1 MRSLCLLLL
10 PLAALAQP
18 PQAPSSTD
26 LQQDG
31 QTAPPARRDLVVV
44 TGAWEPLPLE
54 EADRAV
60 SSLPVRGQSL
70 LFANVIDFLQ
80 LDPSLDLRRRA
91 PGGVQSDLSIRGA
104 TFGQTLVLL
113 NGRRMNDPQ
122 SGHHSLDLPAPLDAV
137 RAVEV
142 LRGAGSALYGSDAL
156 GGVVNILT
164 SPPENWQARLRLAGG
179 SFGTQQQM
187 ASLSGKM
194 GAVAQSLSLSR
205 DFSRGF
211 MSNRDYR
218 NLAASSHTL
227 VESRLGRTG
236 LDLGYAD
243 KPFGA
248 QDFYGP
254 YPSWE
259 RTKTWFAGLNHNF
272 GANWEAALSY
282 RRHSDLFYLFRYN
295 PQRYQNHHVADGL
308 HASVRRRDR
317 WQSGVTLFTGAEA
330 FTDRIESS
338 NLGVHSRAR
347 GAAYAAL
354 DVRALRRFSLSLG
367 IRSESYRGALDQVSP
382 TLSGGWWASS
392 RLKLRASVSR
402 AYRLPTFTDLYYR
415 DPANRGNPSLRPE
428 TAWSYE
434 AGADLRPSGSWR
446 LQSTLFHRRDRDGID
461 YASPSPAG
469 PWEARNITRL
479 NFTGIE
485 ASASWRRRAH
495 VAEFSYTGMRAVSS
509 LPEGIYTKYAMNYP
523 VHSGIFSWTGTA
535 GRVMAR
541 TRLGAA
547 ERRARSPY
555 AVWDASLAW
564 RGRRISPFVQATN
577 LANTRY
583 EEILRVPMPGRA
595 FLLGVEL
602 R

>member
-1 MRSLCLLLL
+1 MWRIARPACLVPLCLAL
-10 PLAALAQP
+10 LAQT
-18 PQAPSSTD
+18 PSSD
-26 LQQDG
+26 AQPESQS
-31 QTAPPARRDLVVV
+31 APPVRRDVVVV
-44 TGAWEPLPLE
+44 TGTWEPLPLE

-60 SSLPVRGQSL
+60 VSLPVKEQSL
-70 LFANVIDFLQ
+70 LFSGVTDFLQ

-91 PGGVQSDLSIRGA
+91 PGGVQTDLSIRGA
-104 TFGQTLVLL
+104 SFGQTLVLL

-122 SGHHSLDLPAPLDAV
+122 SGHHSLDVPAPLDAV
-137 RAVEV
+137 QSVEV

-164 SPPENWQARLRLAGG
+164 APPEGWQARLRLAAG
-179 SFGTQQQM
+179 SFGAQQQM
-187 ASLSGKM
+187 ATLSGKA
-194 GAVAQSLSLSR
+194 GSVAQSLSLSR

-211 MSNRDYR
+211 VANRDYR
-218 NLAASSHTL
+218 NLAAGSHTL

-236 LDLGYAD
+236 VDLGYAD

-254 YPSWE
+254 YPAWE
-259 RTKTWFAGLNHNF
+259 RTKTWFASLHHNLPQR
-272 GANWEAALSY
+272 WEAALSY
-282 RRHSDLFYLFRYN
+282 RRHSDLFYLFRGN
-295 PQRYQNHHVADGL
+295 PQRYQNHHVADGF
-308 HASVRRRDR
+308 HGSVRRRDH
-317 WQSGVTLFTGAEA
+317 WQGGVTLFTGAEA

-367 IRSESYRGALDQVSP
+367 LRSESYRGAFDQVSP
-382 TLSGGWWASS
+382 TLAGGWWAGS
-392 RLKLRASVSR
+392 RLKLRASASR

-415 DPANRGNPSLRPE
+415 DPANRGNAGLRPE

-434 AGADLRPSGSWR
+434 AGADFRPSASWR
-446 LQSTLFHRRDRDGID
+446 IQSTLFHRRDRDGID
-461 YASPSPAG
+461 YASPSPLG

-479 NFTGIE
+479 KFTGVE
-485 ASASWRRRAH
+485 ASASWRRGAH

-509 LPEGIYTKYAMNYP
+509 LPDGIFTKYVMNYP
-523 VHSGIFSWTGTA
+523 VHSGVFSWTGSA
-535 GRVMAR
+535 GNVLAR
-541 TRLGAA
+541 TRLGAV
-547 ERRARSPY
+547 ERRARAPY
-555 AVWDASLAW
+555 AVWDVSLAW
-564 RGRRISPFVQATN
+564 RGRRVSPFVQAAN

-595 FLLGVEL
+595 FLFGVEL